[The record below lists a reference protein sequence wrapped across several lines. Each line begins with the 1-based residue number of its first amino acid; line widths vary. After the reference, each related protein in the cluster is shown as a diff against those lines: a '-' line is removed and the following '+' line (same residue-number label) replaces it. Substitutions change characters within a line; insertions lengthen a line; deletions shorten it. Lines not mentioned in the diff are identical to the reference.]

1 MQDGAGR
8 MRPERCLDTGR
19 TLSAFLPGLADGRNA
34 DTILIA
40 AFTVIFDEA
49 GEQPRSSG
57 MEASA
62 RDGTQAR
69 PVALPGDACLP
80 DGTEALC
87 RFTRGIKKR
96 RPRLGTP

>member
-1 MQDGAGR
+1 MQDGPGACVRKDAWIRAGA
-8 MRPERCLDTGR
+8 
-19 TLSAFLPGLADGRNA
+19 LSAFLPGLADGRNA

-40 AFTVIFDEA
+40 VFTVIFDEA

>member
-1 MQDGAGR
+1 MKLTAPLIGR
-8 MRPERCLDTGR
+8 
-19 TLSAFLPGLADGRNA
+19 
-34 DTILIA
+34 
-40 AFTVIFDEA
+40 
-49 GEQPRSSG
+49 
-57 MEASA
+57 EASA

>member
-1 MQDGAGR
+1 
-8 MRPERCLDTGR
+8 
-19 TLSAFLPGLADGRNA
+19 
-34 DTILIA
+34 
-40 AFTVIFDEA
+40 
-49 GEQPRSSG
+49 

-62 RDGTQAR
+62 RDGTQAK
-69 PVALPGDACLP
+69 PVTLPGDARLP

>member
-1 MQDGAGR
+1 MQDGPGACVRKNAWIRAGGL
-8 MRPERCLDTGR
+8 PT
-19 TLSAFLPGLADGRNA
+19 FLPGPADGRNA